1 MNLKIFFGLGKK
13 HKNEINDEIVKE
25 PGFTQEV
32 LNIIK
37 QVSNNNL
44 QPLKINDLYNEDG
57 ITTVGISFMTLEE
70 KAEKLV
76 VELQSKIKHLGYYA
90 FINERNFIKG
100 NNSKCRIGVLK
111 GTDQFELLKILQTNG
126 DNYDISNDD
135 VISKL
140 KQWNK
145 RYPFSIIGADFDWI
159 EAEFLVLPSDQHIQS
174 FAKEMYEFCPDI
186 VEQGTGSIEELI
198 EEIKETKKF
207 YLWWD

>member
-1 MNLKIFFGLGKK
+1 MNLKSFFGLGKK
-13 HKNEINDEIVKE
+13 HKNEINDEMVKE
-25 PGFTQEV
+25 LGFIQEV

-57 ITTVGISFMTLEE
+57 ITTIGISFMTLEE
-70 KAEKLV
+70 EAEKLV

-90 FINERNFIKG
+90 FMNERNFIKG
-100 NNSKCRIGVLK
+100 NKSKCRIGVLK
-111 GTDQFELLKILQTNG
+111 GNEQFELLKILQTNG

-140 KQWNK
+140 KQWNN
-145 RYPFSIIGADFDWI
+145 RFPFSIIGADFDWI
-159 EAEFLVLPSDQHIQS
+159 EAEFLVAPSDQHIQS

-186 VEQGTGSIEELI
+186 VEQGTGNIEELI

-207 YLWWD
+207 YLWWV

>member
-1 MNLKIFFGLGKK
+1 MNLKSFFGLGKK
-13 HKNEINDEIVKE
+13 HKNEINDEMLKE

-44 QPLKINDLYNEDG
+44 QPLKINDLYKDDR
-57 ITTVGISFMTLEE
+57 IATVGISFMTFEE
-70 KAEKLV
+70 EAEKLV

-90 FINERNFIKG
+90 FMNERNFIKG
-100 NNSKCRIGVLK
+100 NKSKCRIGVLK

-159 EAEFLVLPSDQHIQS
+159 EAKFKVLPSDQHIKS

-198 EEIKETKKF
+198 EEIKDTKKLF
-207 YLWWD
+207 LWWD